1 MSYLSENNMLL
12 PAPGM
17 GYVSEEETNELFI
30 IRSQCRSVIT
40 DYSWRMIFAEDEE
53 SFYRYHEEM
62 RARLSALDYEQVY
75 ERDLADAIAQDEAR
89 KRALSGN
96 TDQE

>member
-1 MSYLSENNMLL
+1 
-12 PAPGM
+12 
-17 GYVSEEETNELFI
+17 
-30 IRSQCRSVIT
+30 
-40 DYSWRMIFAEDEE
+40 MIFAEDEE